1 MPRKAREYIDQN
13 ETIYHIVCRGNNQ
26 KRIFLSVRDYKKLLS
41 ILRKV
46 KKELQFYFYSY
57 NFLPNHFHLLIETR
71 QDSLSKIMGRVNF
84 LYAIYFNHRYHRSG
98 HVFQDRFYS
107 SIIDKEKYFWTVG
120 SYIDLN
126 AVRAKIVSI
135 PEDYRWSS
143 FSIYSQRI
151 YDDDLIDRD
160 KFLSYTG
167 VTNLE
172 QARQEYVDFVKS
184 NIDSWEEKQ
193 PEFIKSQT
201 MI

>member
-1 MPRKAREYIDQN
+1 MPRKAREHVDQN

-26 KRIFLSVRDYKKLLS
+26 KRIFLSIRDYKKLLS

-71 QDSLSKIMGRVNF
+71 DISLSKIMGRIDF

-107 SIIDKEKYFWTVG
+107 SIIDKEKYFWAVG
-120 SYIDLN
+120 CYIDLN
-126 AVRAKIVSI
+126 AVRAKIVSA

-143 FSIYSQRI
+143 FSVYCQKT
-151 YDDDLIDRD
+151 YDDNLIDRNN
-160 KFLSYTG
+160 FLYYTG
-167 VTNLE
+167 VDDLE
-172 QARQEYVDFVKS
+172 QARQEYVDFVRS
-184 NIDSWEEKQ
+184 SIDSQEDKR

>member
-1 MPRKAREYIDQN
+1 MPRKAREYVDQN

-26 KRIFLSVRDYKKLLS
+26 KRVFIRPRDYKKLLN
-41 ILRKV
+41 IVRQI
-46 KKELQFYFYSY
+46 KKELPFYFYSY
-57 NFLPNHFHLLIETR
+57 NLLPNHFHLLIETR
-71 QDSLSKIMGRVNF
+71 DISLSKIMGRIDF

-107 SIIDKEKYFWTVG
+107 SMIDKEKYFWAVG
-120 SYIDLN
+120 RYVDLN
-126 AVRAKIVSI
+126 AVRAKIVDA

-143 FSIYSQRI
+143 FSIYAQKT

-167 VTNLE
+167 VDDSE
-172 QARQEYVDFVKS
+172 QARQEYVDFVRS
-184 NIDSWEEKQ
+184 SIDLQEDKR
-193 PEFIKSQT
+193 PKFIKSQT

>member
-84 LYAIYFNHRYHRSG
+84 LYAIYFNRRYHRSG

-184 NIDSWEEKQ
+184 NIDSWEKKP